1 MTTPSR
7 NSEIRRRRA
16 RKEKIALLRKRYA
29 AAASEGDR
37 TRIVEKLHR
46 LSPTFSME
54 EFLKPIEAQKA
65 AAR

>member
-7 NSEIRRRRA
+7 KAEIRRRRA

-29 AAASEGDR
+29 AATAEGDR
-37 TRIVEKLHR
+37 NRILEKLRR
-46 LSPTFSME
+46 LSPTFSIE
-54 EFLKPIEAQKA
+54 EFVKPIPAGKA

>member
-7 NSEIRRRRA
+7 KSEIRRRRA

-29 AAASEGDR
+29 AATSEGDR

-46 LSPTFSME
+46 LSPTFSLQ
-54 EFLKPIEAQKA
+54 EFVQPIEARKA

>member
-16 RKEKIALLRKRYA
+16 RKAKIALLRKRYA
-29 AAASEGDR
+29 AASSEADR

-46 LSPTFSME
+46 LSPTFSIE
-54 EFLKPIEAQKA
+54 EFTKPIQGAKA
-65 AAR
+65 S

>member
-16 RKEKIALLRKRYA
+16 RKAKIALLRKRYA
-29 AAASEGDR
+29 TAASEGDR
-37 TRIVEKLHR
+37 TRIVEKLRR

-54 EFLKPIEAQKA
+54 EFLKPIQAGKTS
-65 AAR
+65 

>member
-7 NSEIRRRRA
+7 KSEIRRRRA

-29 AAASEGDR
+29 SAKSEGDQA
-37 TRIVEKLHR
+37 RIVEKLRR

-54 EFLKPIEAQKA
+54 EFLKPIQAKKA
-65 AAR
+65 S

>member
-29 AAASEGDR
+29 AATTEGDR
-37 TRIVEKLHR
+37 NRVVEKLRR

-54 EFLKPIEAQKA
+54 EFLKPIQAKKA
-65 AAR
+65 S

>member
-16 RKEKIALLRKRYA
+16 RKAKIALLRKRYA
-29 AAASEGDR
+29 AAASEADR
-37 TRIVEKLHR
+37 ARVVEKLRR

-54 EFLKPIEAQKA
+54 EFTKPITAQKS

>member
-7 NSEIRRRRA
+7 KSEIRRRRA

-29 AAASEGDR
+29 AANSEGDR
-37 TRIVEKLHR
+37 ARIVQMLRR

-54 EFLKPIEAQKA
+54 EFLKPIQAQKA
-65 AAR
+65 AH